1 MTRVYL
7 DWNATAPLRPQARE
21 AMLAAMDA
29 VGNPSS
35 VHTEGRAAKAIIET
49 ARGQVAG
56 LAGCEPGE
64 VVFTSGATEAAA
76 LAVHQSE
83 AFSASPVE
91 HDCVLQH
98 ADGLDEFWSVTRS
111 GTVIGYSEAVIDWTS
126 DEGEMIAVSAANSET
141 GVLND
146 VKIFSRDRYSSDHRH
161 QLLSD
166 AVQAIGKT
174 GMTFKA
180 SGAGGQHVQKNSTA
194 VRMTHMPSGVVVS
207 CQNERSQLQNKE
219 AALKILRS
227 RLMQIEIK
235 LGGPKGAGAL
245 IGREGLDVEPVLKG
259 GGQEMR
265 RRSGTENVIGIAGF
279 GAAAEAARREL
290 EAGVWDRV
298 AGLRDRLEEHLA
310 AAAPDLIIFGRDAP
324 RLPNTS
330 CFAIPAWRAE
340 TQVMQMDLAGFAVSA
355 GSACSSGKIGPS
367 RALMAMGFDE
377 ETAASAIRVS
387 IGPATSE
394 AEVMAFADT
403 WIEFYR
409 RRKARAA

>member
-1 MTRVYL
+1 VSRVYL

-180 SGAGGQHVQKNSTA
+180 SGADYF
-194 VRMTHMPSGVVVS
+194 MVS
-207 CQNERSQLQNKE
+207 
-219 AALKILRS
+219 AH
-227 RLMQIEIK
+227 K

-245 IGREGLDVEPVLKG
+245 VVREGLDVEPVLKG

-394 AEVMAFADT
+394 AEMMAFADT